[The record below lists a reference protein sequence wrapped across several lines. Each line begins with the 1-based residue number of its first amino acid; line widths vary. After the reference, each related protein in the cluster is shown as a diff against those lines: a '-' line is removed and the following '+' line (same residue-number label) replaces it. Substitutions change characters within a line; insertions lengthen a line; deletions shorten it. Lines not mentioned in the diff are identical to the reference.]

1 MLPSH
6 LPGRGP
12 ALGGGVVLIIMCAK
26 AREKA
31 LNLFGKCIFMFTAL
45 VGAFS
50 IAFRELLF
58 SFT

>member
-31 LNLFGKCIFMFTAL
+31 LNLFGKCIFIFIFTAL
-45 VGAFS
+45 VG
-50 IAFRELLF
+50 AFRELLF

>member
-12 ALGGGVVLIIMCAK
+12 ALGGGGGVLIIMCAK

-31 LNLFGKCIFMFTAL
+31 LNLFGKCIFIFTAL
-45 VGAFS
+45 VG
-50 IAFRELLF
+50 AFRELLF

>member
-12 ALGGGVVLIIMCAK
+12 ARGGVLIIMCAK

-31 LNLFGKCIFMFTAL
+31 LNLFGKCIFIFTAL

>member
-12 ALGGGVVLIIMCAK
+12 ALGGVVLIIMCAK

-31 LNLFGKCIFMFTAL
+31 LNLFGKCIFIFTAL
-45 VGAFS
+45 VG
-50 IAFRELLF
+50 AFRELLF

>member
-1 MLPSH
+1 MLASH
-6 LPGRGP
+6 LLGRGP
-12 ALGGGVVLIIMCAK
+12 VGGGGIIVCAK

-31 LNLFGKCIFMFTAL
+31 LNSFGKCIFIFTAL